1 MLARLLVLRFPA
13 PAVFIPDTA
22 FEVYPNIKP
31 IYHDKKM
38 IELTTDSPSC
48 VGRGA
53 KLPVSGVSGVGG
65 GREAGGEPA
74 VEPVVEEGV

>member
-1 MLARLLVLRFPA
+1 M
-13 PAVFIPDTA
+13 
-22 FEVYPNIKP
+22 IK
-31 IYHDKKM
+31 
-38 IELTTDSPSC
+38 LTVDSPSC

-53 KLPVSGVSGVGG
+53 KLPASGVSGVGG